1 MHEVAPNQLTE
12 EIPASVKSPRPRLQY
27 PLLPEDF
34 FRFLMRP
41 SYQYRAFCSSQNGI
55 HI

>member
-12 EIPASVKSPRPRLQY
+12 EIPASVKIPRHRLQY

-34 FRFLMRP
+34 FSFVRH
-41 SYQYRAFCSSQNGI
+41 
-55 HI
+55 HIGQAPNVEQVK